1 MVVRP
6 RLMSRSQNRPL
17 KSELRRPLLLRP
29 TLRGRRP
36 RFQTAEEEE
45 EGDEE
50 VDLEHGQGW
59 SSGEDEAWHSPERR
73 PSRRA
78 VQRPSK
84 VPWTSS
90 QGRRVPPR
98 SRKSRKSRTRAV
110 SNNDE
115 TVLRLSVY
123 CVGDVVQCQ
132 MLLKRYERGKVRRPQ
147 ANWVDALWEN
157 AVHSYQE
164 IESTS
169 FEPRDNRRKS
179 AYLREGEADD
189 GGDLDASDQG
199 EMQQVG
205 SLQHQN
211 DDLEATREKAKL
223 SPRSPGRN
231 NIDASSEN
239 RQEWLQYEQQ
249 EWSIP
254 NQRPSNEE
262 NQTRHVFVFGFGCVV
277 FWGFEKSLERE
288 IVEGLLADPA
298 IISGITSDADRVEA
312 HDTMMYKLEPGTK
325 DNCKN
330 DVIRLESDNP
340 LEKFSLSYALA
351 QSAKLFIWE
360 ARVDVTIKD
369 LKHIPERL
377 ATTGKSDLTEKH
389 ISMMI
394 GKVFIERTQVNLYTE
409 ILDTPDFLWEDDAFE
424 PGYVEF
430 REHLDLPERVELL
443 NNRLDILKELLEVL
457 NTQLSNHHSSK
468 LEIIV
473 IWLII
478 AEILVSMLTLIMD
491 RLLPRGYSHD

>member
-6 RLMSRSQNRPL
+6 RLLSRSQHRPL

-29 TLRGRRP
+29 TLRGRGP
-36 RFQTAEEEE
+36 RFDAAEED
-45 EGDEE
+45 EGDDE
-50 VDLEHGQGW
+50 VDLEQGQGW
-59 SSGEDEAWHSPERR
+59 TSGEDDTWHSPQRR

-78 VQRPSK
+78 AQRSSK
-84 VPWTSS
+84 VRWPSS
-90 QGRRVPPR
+90 QGRIVPPR
-98 SRKSRKSRTRAV
+98 SRKSRKSRTRTM

-115 TVLRLSVY
+115 TLLRLSVY
-123 CVGDVVQCQ
+123 CVGEVVQCQ
-132 MLLKRYERGKVRRPQ
+132 TLLKRYERGKVRRPQ
-147 ANWVDALWEN
+147 AKWVDALWEN

-164 IESTS
+164 IERAS
-169 FEPRDNRRKS
+169 FEPRDQRCMS
-179 AYLREGEADD
+179 AYSREGDADD
-189 GGDLDASDQG
+189 VGDLDTSDQGEVQQVRSPQQGKVDLDAS
-199 EMQQVG
+199 
-205 SLQHQN
+205 
-211 DDLEATREKAKL
+211 RENGM
-223 SPRSPGRN
+223 RSPGRI

-254 NQRPSNEE
+254 NQRPSNKE

-288 IVEGLLADPA
+288 IIEGLLADPA